1 MNLQVCGC
9 VRTQN
14 HNDMKTIEGL
24 ERKEVCGISILVPVG
39 EKSADFSKIISLNET
54 SLFLW
59 KKMENRDFT
68 AEQLLEALLSE
79 YDIDEVTAR
88 NDVDALIEQL
98 KKEGLIVE

>member
-1 MNLQVCGC
+1 
-9 VRTQN
+9 
-14 HNDMKTIEGL
+14 
-24 ERKEVCGISILVPVG
+24 
-39 EKSADFSKIISLNET
+39 
-54 SLFLW
+54 
-59 KKMENRDFT
+59 MENRDFT